1 MVSRQLFGEQLA
13 EMSGGAISSVQ
24 ELVAAAQAGQAAAS
38 QVAGLQKE
46 VAKQEVA
53 HKEMLE
59 RQRVQEEA
67 LRTLREER
75 QQMQES
81 METNGRV
88 LGEQIREAQTQTLA
102 QTQPLLLSIM
112 AKLGIAQPAAGSAAG
127 SSGGG
132 VGADVRPME
141 VEGEVEGGEAA
152 APTPS
157 GNGGGA
163 GAEATAVDE
172 SGGAGSGGAPPVA
185 SARAPATGSGTTPP
199 VESALALV
207 PLTAPRGGVA
217 SATGAVRRERAPLGG
232 LDHMLAETQRTEAEL
247 ERLQR
252 RLAALD
258 EEWRQ
263 AMVVEAQALDKEE
276 TAREAV
282 EACVLGAGEDVQ
294 GAHLAAMEA
303 SAEASGA
310 VETLA
315 RRRQAVEGAVER
327 AKEENRRAGEDTRNE
342 QAKRKRQV
350 AKGSDEKRQG
360 DGRKEGDEEP
370 TA

>member
-1 MVSRQLFGEQLA
+1 MVPRQLFGEQLA

-24 ELVAAAQAGQAAAS
+24 ELVAAAQAGKAAAS
-38 QVAGLQKE
+38 QVVGLQKE

-53 HKEMLE
+53 HKEMQE

-112 AKLGIAQPAAGSAAG
+112 AKLGIAQPEAGSAAG
-127 SSGGG
+127 SSG

-172 SGGAGSGGAPPVA
+172 GWGAGSGGAPPVA
-185 SARAPATGSGTTPP
+185 SARAPAIGSGTTPP

-217 SATGAVRRERAPLGG
+217 SASGGVRRERAPLGG

-247 ERLQR
+247 ERLQK
-252 RLAALD
+252 RLAVLD

-263 AMVVEAQALDKEE
+263 AMVVEAQALEKEE
-276 TAREAV
+276 AAREAV
-282 EACVLGAGEDVQ
+282 EACVLGTGEDVQ
-294 GAHLAAMEA
+294 GAHLAAMEG
-303 SAEASGA
+303 SAEATGV

-315 RRRQAVEGAVER
+315 RRRQAVKGAVER
-327 AKEENRRAGEDTRNE
+327 VKEENRRAGEDTRNE
-342 QAKRKRQV
+342 QAKRKRQE

-360 DGRKEGDEEP
+360 DGRKEGDEES